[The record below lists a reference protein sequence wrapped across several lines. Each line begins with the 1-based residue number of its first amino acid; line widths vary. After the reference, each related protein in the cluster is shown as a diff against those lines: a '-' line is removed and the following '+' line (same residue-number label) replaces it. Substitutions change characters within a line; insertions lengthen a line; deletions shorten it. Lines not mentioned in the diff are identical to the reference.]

1 MPRAN
6 TTHAATMGARRRAAK
21 KAKPCELNRTAA
33 PEYRGRKSKL
43 RDGSAP
49 PSLAPANSV
58 EDEEEGLGETV
69 LLLENRFFRPGGIRV
84 GTLEQMMFRP
94 GLAPDH
100 HSPPPAF
107 RRTTRQTVIPYSKGR
122 PYRKEIGV
130 SKLAETNSEK
140 REDTRLK
147 LVGMLGGNAEVA
159 RAQKYTLEKKD
170 KESRSLRR
178 QRGDGRSLQMR
189 GEGGRLTKLVN
200 GKDTRGRGV
209 RPGRPRSRHN
219 WHRLAIEKSAGTI
232 WGHSACS
239 VRPEDLTSTNFL

>member
-1 MPRAN
+1 MKNIAKMNRSGFCDFRNLGVVAGSVSPQHCYIRLYSFHGRRRTYSMPRAN

-21 KAKPCELNRTAA
+21 KAKPRELNRTAA

-130 SKLAETNSEK
+130 SKLAETNSDK

-159 RAQKYTLEKKD
+159 RAQKYALEKMAQY
-170 KESRSLRR
+170 L
-178 QRGDGRSLQMR
+178 
-189 GEGGRLTKLVN
+189 
-200 GKDTRGRGV
+200 
-209 RPGRPRSRHN
+209 
-219 WHRLAIEKSAGTI
+219 
-232 WGHSACS
+232 
-239 VRPEDLTSTNFL
+239 